1 MFFYKI
7 YVLQTTTR
15 VLLTLVVV
23 IILFG
28 IIYYNLLP
36 IYAQIE
42 ASNEYGKISV
52 EQEVFEIKP
61 GESKLIKIIGQIEN
75 PSKGGLVTVMMTDP
89 NDTSSGQRLVT
100 TEDGYFEYYIRVD
113 DETILGTYKILASYN
128 NLIIGTISFV
138 IEEKKFTEQEI
149 SEIRNATKQ
158 QMTELEPEP
167 EQQEESEIKELSP
180 EQKEKII
187 KLNVEAG
194 AFYDS
199 KNYAAA
205 IEKYSEILEIDPTNT
220 EALNR
225 KGLSYLFSGR
235 PEVASYYFNKAILID
250 PTFAKPY
257 YNLAL
262 VYDELGQKETSLSY
276 FDKALEADPS
286 FTSAILGKGLT
297 LFLYGKYTEA
307 IIELDRLLK
316 IEPNNL
322 DALSGKA
329 LALNYRNMNNDQY
342 DALLAI
348 NKVLQQDYD
357 YPNALQ
363 NKKVI
368 LNTIGIELY
377 NNHEF
382 KKSISY
388 FDEIIAIDSQ
398 NFDAYH
404 NKALSLYYL
413 DDFDNSLINYD
424 KALNINPNSKI
435 ALTGKGTT
443 LNELGRFSEAIVFFD
458 KALAIDPNYNTAIQ
472 NRQFSFQEINKI
484 NQQKQR
490 EEQIRLQN
498 NILTSIGF
506 VAAIGTGVA
515 VIVMRRKKSQV
526 KSVPSDDT
534 QIWK

>member
-7 YVLQTTTR
+7 YAFQTTSR
-15 VLLTLVVV
+15 LLLTLVVV
-23 IILFG
+23 TILFG
-28 IIYYNLLP
+28 IIYNLLP

-89 NDTSSGQRLVT
+89 NDASSGQRLVT

-128 NLIIGTISFV
+128 NLIIGTISFI

-158 QMTELEPEP
+158 QITELESEP
-167 EQQEESEIKELSP
+167 EQQKESEIKELSP

-187 KLNVEAG
+187 KLNVEAST
-194 AFYDS
+194 FYDS

-205 IEKYSEILEIDPTNT
+205 IEKYSEILEIDPINT

-225 KGLSYLFSGR
+225 KGVSYLFSGK
-235 PEVASYYFNKAILID
+235 PEVASYFFNEAILID

-297 LFLYGKYTEA
+297 LYFSGKYNEA
-307 IIELDRLLK
+307 IVEFDKLLK

-329 LALNYRNMNNDQY
+329 LALSHRNMNNDQY

-348 NKVLQQDYD
+348 NKVLEQDNT
-357 YPNALQ
+357 YPDALQ

-368 LNTIGIELY
+368 LNAIGTKLY

-398 NFDAYH
+398 YFDAYH

-413 DDFDNSLINYD
+413 GDFGNSLINYD

-435 ALTGKGTT
+435 ALTDKGTT
-443 LNELGRFSEAIVFFD
+443 LNELGRFSEAILFFD

-472 NRQFSFQEINKI
+472 NKQFSFQEIDKI

-490 EEQIRLQN
+490 EEQIRFQN
-498 NILTSIGF
+498 NILTSMGF
-506 VAAIGTGVA
+506 VAAIGAGIA
-515 VIVMRRKKSQV
+515 VVVIRRKKSQI
-526 KSVPSDDT
+526 KSAPSDDT
-534 QIWK
+534 QIWE

>member
-1 MFFYKI
+1 MFFYNV
-7 YVLQTTTR
+7 YVFQTTSR
-15 VLLTLVVV
+15 ILLILVVV
-23 IILFG
+23 TILFG
-28 IIYYNLLP
+28 IVYNLMP

-42 ASNEYGKISV
+42 ASNEYGRISV
-52 EQEVFEIKP
+52 EQEVFKIKP
-61 GESKLIKIIGQIEN
+61 GETKLIKIIGQIEN
-75 PSKGGLVTVMMTDP
+75 PSKEEFVTVMMTDP
-89 NDTSSGQRLVT
+89 NDTSSGQRLVIT
-100 TEDGYFEYYIRVD
+100 KDGYFEYFIRVD

-128 NLIIGTISFV
+128 KLIIGTISFV

-158 QMTELEPEP
+158 QMTEPEP

-187 KLNVEAG
+187 ELNVEAST
-194 AFYDS
+194 FYDN

-297 LFLYGKYTEA
+297 LFFNGKYTEA
-307 IIELDRLLK
+307 IIEFDRLLK

-329 LALNYRNMNNDQY
+329 FALSNRNMNNDQY

-357 YPNALQ
+357 YPDALH

-368 LNTIGIELY
+368 LNTIGIKLY

-424 KALNINPNSKI
+424 KALSINPNSKI
-435 ALTGKGTT
+435 ALAGKGTT

-472 NRQFSFQEINKI
+472 NRQFSFQEIGKI

-490 EEQIRLQN
+490 EEQIRFQN

-506 VAAIGTGVA
+506 VAAIGVGIA
-515 VIVMRRKKSQV
+515 VVVMRRKKSQT
-526 KSVPSDDT
+526 KNVPSDDT
-534 QIWK
+534 QIWE